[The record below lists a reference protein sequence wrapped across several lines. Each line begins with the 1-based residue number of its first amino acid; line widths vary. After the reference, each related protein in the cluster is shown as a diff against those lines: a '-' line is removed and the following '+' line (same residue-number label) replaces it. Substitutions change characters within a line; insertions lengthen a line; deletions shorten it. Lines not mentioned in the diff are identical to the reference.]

1 MPPCAS
7 LTTNSTPSSPRS
19 FSERNT
25 SPHACSPSL
34 SPTRQ
39 SSTSRRPSAVNP
51 TTTSTAWLI
60 TLPST
65 RTRSY
70 RASIIRYGQLVW
82 SSRRRRN
89 SPSFS
94 SSSAATRLTV
104 IADTSP
110 APIASRTS
118 RTLRVLTPW
127 KYISPHATSN
137 ALSLRCHRANIDGWY
152 GSHPRTCGTDSS
164 SSPTRVFSRRGLL
177 PLRWPLAI
185 RRPLVRPRTPEV
197 LAHLRIHRRL
207 DHRLQHGSQTVGPPK
222 CRLQR

>member
-82 SSRRRRN
+82 SSRRRRDPAHRHRRHLAGAHRLQN
-89 SPSFS
+89 VPHVARAHPLEVHLPARHEQRPL
-94 SSSAATRLTV
+94 AALPPREHRRVVRL
-104 IADTSP
+104 AP
-110 APIASRTS
+110 AHMR
-118 RTLRVLTPW
+118 
-127 KYISPHATSN
+127 
-137 ALSLRCHRANIDGWY
+137 HRQFQFP
-152 GSHPRTCGTDSS
+152 HPRLQ
-164 SSPTRVFSRRGLL
+164 PPRLAPVAVA
-177 PLRWPLAI
+177 LAI

-197 LAHLRIHRRL
+197 LAHLR
-207 DHRLQHGSQTVGPPK
+207 
-222 CRLQR
+222 